1 MTTLQRHDEAGA
13 IPPFVRDLLDPAAY
27 PHPAGDI
34 RLYET
39 HISWVVL
46 AGNYA
51 YKLKKPVDMQFLD
64 FSTAAKRRAACE
76 DEVRLNRRLC
86 PDLYLGVSEIV
97 ERGGRYVVGGRGRIG
112 EPAVRMRRMPAEGM
126 LPRLLAEGAVDAR
139 LVRRIARK
147 LARFHAQAATGPGVD
162 EYGTPA
168 AVRANWRENFEQ
180 TAPFVGSVVDTDVH
194 QRIVAFVERFLVE
207 QHDLLEQRV
216 AAGRIRECHGDLHA
230 RNICVAGRRLWLFD
244 CIEFNPRLRCSDVAA
259 EVAFLA
265 MDLDH
270 YGRADLAAAFVQHYR
285 RESGDMEIPHLLD
298 FYRCYR
304 AYVRGKVLCL
314 RRASTDVSDEEA
326 AADRAEARAYFDL
339 AWAYAGGLAQ
349 PGARRAPL
357 LVLSMGLP
365 ASGKTS
371 LARTLAGRL
380 GLLHLSS
387 DVVRK
392 ELAGLRPTDRA
403 GGAFGEGLYD
413 PAMTRRTYAALR
425 RRAARWLRSGH
436 SVVLDAT
443 FGSVAERAAVRR
455 LAERSRARLVILVC
469 TTDEATTLARLR
481 AREGDPTVES
491 DARLAQWPAL
501 RAAFVPPDELPE
513 AVTIDTTASIG
524 DAADQALAA
533 LMGIGGTMNDER

>member
-1 MTTLQRHDEAGA
+1 MTTQPQHDEAGA
-13 IPPFVRDLLDPAAY
+13 EPPFVRDLLNPAAY

-34 RLYET
+34 RLHET

-46 AGNYA
+46 AGDYA
-51 YKLKKPVDMQFLD
+51 YKLKKPVDLQFLD
-64 FSTAAKRRAACE
+64 FSTVAKRRAACE

-86 PDLYLGVSEIV
+86 PDLYLGVTEV
-97 ERGGRYVVGGRGRIG
+97 VQRGGRYVVGGRGRTG

-126 LPRLLAEGAVDAR
+126 LPHLLAEGTVDVR

-147 LARFHAQAATGPGVD
+147 LARFHARAATGRGVD
-162 EYGTPA
+162 EFGVPA

-180 TAPFVGSVVDTDVH
+180 TAPFVGSVVDAGVH
-194 QRIVAFVERFLVE
+194 RRIVAFVEQFLRE
-207 QHDLLEQRV
+207 RHGLLERRV
-216 AAGRIRECHGDLHA
+216 AGERIRECHGDLHA

-270 YGRADLAAAFVQHYR
+270 YGRADLAAAFVQRYL
-285 RESGDMEIPHLLD
+285 RESGDSDLPRLLD

-314 RRASTDVSDEEA
+314 RLTEADVSEEEA
-326 AADRAEARAYFDL
+326 ATDRAEARAYFDL
-339 AWAYAGGLAQ
+339 AWAYAGGMTP
-349 PGARRAPL
+349 PGEHSKPL
-357 LVLSMGLP
+357 LVLAMGLP

-371 LARTLAGRL
+371 LARALAGRL
-380 GLLHLSS
+380 GLVHLSS

-392 ELAGLRPTDRA
+392 ELAGLRPRDRA

-425 RRAARWLRSGH
+425 RRAARWLRNGH

-443 FGSVAERAAVRR
+443 FGSVAERAAARR
-455 LAERSRARLVILVC
+455 LAERTGARLVIFVC
-469 TTDEATTLARLR
+469 TADEATTLARLR
-481 AREGDPTVES
+481 AREDDPTIES
-491 DARLAQWPAL
+491 DARLAQWSAL

-513 AVTIDTTASIG
+513 AVTIDTTASLK
-524 DAADQALAA
+524 DAAEQALAA
-533 LMGIGGTMNDER
+533 LRR